1 MQPLDKNTLFS
12 IFEVGDEEIY
22 KEAGVENQLN
32 NPFVLMGMV
41 LRGLENYSIMD
52 VMYMKRHPESYK
64 EVRELTRYK
73 YYNKLYSYLIRLD
86 SLNFDD
92 TYKIAESFG
101 RDECFMGLETFLR
114 YYEKIEHYSKC
125 AVIKR
130 YQDLLLETYSGDKA
144 TLI

>member
-64 EVRELTRYK
+64 EVRELT
-73 YYNKLYSYLIRLD
+73 IH
-86 SLNFDD
+86 
-92 TYKIAESFG
+92 I
-101 RDECFMGLETFLR
+101 
-114 YYEKIEHYSKC
+114 
-125 AVIKR
+125 
-130 YQDLLLETYSGDKA
+130 
-144 TLI
+144 